1 MSAILGDWKILLQEF
16 VGDLRAQ
23 KTRALLTM
31 FAITWGTIAVV
42 LLLGFGE
49 GLKRTARDG
58 LLNAGE
64 RMYMVY
70 GGETGKAFEGL
81 PRGRRIR
88 LTEDDLALIRRSIA
102 DVDAASP
109 SYGRGSTSLR
119 IGERRTNT
127 YMEGVYPEFLQ
138 LRRMFPAVG
147 SRFINQQDMD
157 QKRRVLFLGNKIA
170 DRLFPDEDPVGKTVI
185 LDGLPFVIIGV
196 MQPKFQ
202 DSSNNG
208 PDEDRAVIP
217 ASTFRTI
224 YGPKFVSHLL
234 IRPRDLTVA
243 ASVKSDLYYVL
254 GRRYR
259 FDPTDERAV
268 AMWDFIES
276 EREATK
282 IGLGIQIFMGL
293 VGALTLLVAGVGV
306 ANIMYVVV
314 KERTREIGIKLAV
327 GARRRHIMSQFIFEA
342 LLISLTGGLIG
353 LVFATA
359 VILGVDSIPTE
370 DNPALQYIANPKLSW
385 PIVLACVG
393 TLIGIGL
400 AAGIL
405 PARRAAA
412 LDPVESLRYE

>member
-119 IGERRTNT
+119 VGERRTNT

>member
-1 MSAILGDWKILLQEF
+1 MWRILLEEF
-16 VGDLRAQ
+16 LGDLRAQ
-23 KTRALLTM
+23 KTRAFLTM

-49 GLKRTARDG
+49 GLKRTAKDG

-64 RMYMVY
+64 RMFMVY
-70 GGETGKAFEGL
+70 GGETGEVFEGL

-88 LTEDDLALIRRSIA
+88 LTEEDLGLIRRSIPE
-102 DVDAASP
+102 VDMASP

-119 IGERRTNT
+119 VGDIRTNA
-127 YMEGVYPEFLQ
+127 YMEGVHPEFAE
-138 LRRMFPAVG
+138 LRRMFPADG
-147 SRFINQQDMD
+147 SRFINAQDLE

-170 DRLFPDEDPVGKTVI
+170 ERLFPNELPVGKTVI
-185 LDGLPFVIIGV
+185 LDGLPFVVVGV
-196 MQPKFQ
+196 MAEKFQ

-208 PDEDRAVIP
+208 PDEDRAIIP
-217 ASTFRTI
+217 ASTLRAI
-224 YGPKFVSHLL
+224 YGPRFVSHLL
-234 IRPRDLTVA
+234 IHPRDLTVA
-243 ASVKSDLYYVL
+243 ASVKSELYRVL

-259 FDPTDERAV
+259 FDPADERALS
-268 AMWDFIES
+268 MWDFIEN
-276 EREATK
+276 EKEVTK

-293 VGALTLLVAGVGV
+293 VGVFTLLVAGVGV

-327 GARRRHIMSQFIFEA
+327 GARRRHIVSQFVFEA
-342 LLISLTGGLIG
+342 MLISLTGGLIG
-353 LVFATA
+353 LAFATA
-359 VILGVDSIPTE
+359 VILGVDAIPTE
-370 DNPALQYIANPKLSW
+370 ENPAMQYIANPKLSW

-412 LDPVESLRYE
+412 VDPVESLRYE